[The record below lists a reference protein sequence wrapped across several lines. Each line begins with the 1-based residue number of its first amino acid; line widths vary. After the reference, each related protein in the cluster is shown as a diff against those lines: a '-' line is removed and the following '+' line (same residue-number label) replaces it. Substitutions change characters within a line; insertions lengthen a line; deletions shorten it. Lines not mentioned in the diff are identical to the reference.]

1 MKLSLPYRR
10 LTVIGLAFLAS
21 LSFTQA
27 LLQNDH
33 RLRHKQL
40 HHVRSAALAGSS
52 SSLTSESY
60 GIGETGAVSEAAVD
74 IFTHPSTKAVS
85 TIIARSFPKDAN
97 NSKNKYPYQGP
108 KITLKV
114 RALES
119 PAPQPSILE
128 HDDHHHKPCGQAP
141 HSKLFS
147 RNAQTEATVTKRQA
161 TSDAI
166 CPATNGTTYTS
177 AAGVQYQTICN
188 INIPGQDLPFQTVA
202 TFADCVSACDTIN
215 SNAGEDNCL
224 AAIFIPNR
232 VNDVNDCYLKY
243 ATDNA
248 TPVDALLD
256 GAILIISP
264 SVSNSGTSTGSST
277 GYGPAPTYASG
288 KSVIV
293 PEVAYSQLHGPT
305 QNYPTNQYVDI
316 TLPADLTLMQSLL
329 MVGVEVDLSI
339 DYPISPDTGVLPL
352 NSTTIPLLAD
362 LTDTP
367 HLSRDGGK
375 GGLVDGANLFIFC
388 DTGSYSTTTDN
399 TNGNFLAFVSSSVA
413 TDTGMYALYGNPI
426 HLEDG
431 IGEWSDNVGRMRG
444 FSPLTAGEQ
453 GYNLA
458 MQGQGQRYAI
468 WPESSIIPLDGQS
481 AILFAPIVYDNV
493 DMTTRVATFT
503 YTGATLLT
511 VTAGG
516 GGGPIAERTVDRI
529 WEEDEVEWGCVGG
542 IRSWGPSGIGGSDG
556 MVYIFGNVRGGLL
569 LAKAAPSGVADRN
582 SYQYWTGNSWSHG
595 MQAPTSTAYF
605 IPGSF
610 MDVDVFYSPRHLT
623 FIIVYMTI
631 YADSTFYY
639 RYLQADQAILPPFAP
654 GGNPSE
660 DYVANILQYNWSEE
674 YTLYKT
680 GTGLSGAYTYAG
692 GVHQG
697 YFGAD
702 DIVNGGSKMLLSW
715 TAPTG
720 LDPASETSEYQI
732 ITAEIDWV

>member
-1 MKLSLPYRR
+1 M
-10 LTVIGLAFLAS
+10 
-21 LSFTQA
+21 
-27 LLQNDH
+27 
-33 RLRHKQL
+33 
-40 HHVRSAALAGSS
+40 
-52 SSLTSESY
+52 
-60 GIGETGAVSEAAVD
+60 
-74 IFTHPSTKAVS
+74 
-85 TIIARSFPKDAN
+85 
-97 NSKNKYPYQGP
+97 
-108 KITLKV
+108 
-114 RALES
+114 
-119 PAPQPSILE
+119 
-128 HDDHHHKPCGQAP
+128 
-141 HSKLFS
+141 
-147 RNAQTEATVTKRQA
+147 
-161 TSDAI
+161 
-166 CPATNGTTYTS
+166 
-177 AAGVQYQTICN
+177 QYQTICN

-582 SYQYWTGNSWSHG
+582 SVCQESRWNNKLL
-595 MQAPTSTAYF
+595 
-605 IPGSF
+605 I
-610 MDVDVFYSPRHLT
+610 
-623 FIIVYMTI
+623 MT
-631 YADSTFYY
+631 
-639 RYLQADQAILPPFAP
+639 
-654 GGNPSE
+654 
-660 DYVANILQYNWSEE
+660 
-674 YTLYKT
+674 
-680 GTGLSGAYTYAG
+680 
-692 GVHQG
+692 
-697 YFGAD
+697 
-702 DIVNGGSKMLLSW
+702 
-715 TAPTG
+715 
-720 LDPASETSEYQI
+720 
-732 ITAEIDWV
+732 